1 MPEFALPPD
10 MPYTSLQGRS
20 RTRVGWPGVRRVR
33 TIICIT
39 HLDLP
44 RRVGDRSGPRVVPTA
59 GYGLSSRHVSPECTC
74 AASAGT
80 GHGIPRP
87 RPGELHV
94 RQKRTTDYDKRS
106 PKTFKATQGMHTCG
120 PQSDRGR
127 YRFEQYHSTRETRRD
142 AHTDDTTDD
151 GQLHQLGCVHVNAG
165 HDKKLLHK
173 VMRN

>member
-1 MPEFALPPD
+1 MD
-10 MPYTSLQGRS
+10 
-20 RTRVGWPGVRRVR
+20 
-33 TIICIT
+33 
-39 HLDLP
+39 H
-44 RRVGDRSGPRVVPTA
+44 RSGPRVVPTA

-74 AASAGT
+74 AVSAGT

-127 YRFEQYHSTRETRRD
+127 FRFEQYHSTRKTRRD

-151 GQLHQLGCVHVNAG
+151 GQLQQLGRVHVNVG

-173 VMRN
+173 VMRNGAPSARWIASRPDGHVMLLRQATNCNWVVVGLY